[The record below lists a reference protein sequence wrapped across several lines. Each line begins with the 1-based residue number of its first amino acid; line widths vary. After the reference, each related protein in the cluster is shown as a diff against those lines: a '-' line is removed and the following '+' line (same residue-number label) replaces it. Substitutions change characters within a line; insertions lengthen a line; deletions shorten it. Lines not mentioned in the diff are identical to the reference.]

1 MLAGGCVCGAVR
13 YEVSGEPYGGAV
25 CHCRT
30 CQQVHG
36 APMVAFFSVRRDGFS
51 ITGELGEVR
60 TSDHAV
66 RRFCRACG
74 THMVFDDSRYPEE
87 IDVATATLD
96 DPAAVPPRFHIW
108 TRSQIAWVKLGDG
121 LERFPERSGQ

>member
-1 MLAGGCVCGAVR
+1 MRGGGCVFGAVR
-13 YEVSGEPYGGAV
+13 YQVSGEPYGGAV

-36 APMVAFFSVRRDGFS
+36 APMVAFFSVRRAGFS
-51 ITGELGEVR
+51 ITGVLGEVR

-74 THMVFDDSRYPEE
+74 THMVFDDSRYPDE
-87 IDVATATLD
+87 IDIATATLD
-96 DPAAVPPRFHIW
+96 DPAAVPPQRHIW
-108 TRSQIAWVKLGDG
+108 TRSQVPWIKLGDG
-121 LERFPERSGQ
+121 LPTFAERSDA